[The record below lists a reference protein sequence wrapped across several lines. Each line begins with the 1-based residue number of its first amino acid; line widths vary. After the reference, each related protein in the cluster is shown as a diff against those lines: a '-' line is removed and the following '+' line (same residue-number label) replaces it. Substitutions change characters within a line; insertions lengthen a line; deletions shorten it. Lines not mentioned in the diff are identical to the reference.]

1 MLYEGAAGTVGAI
14 AAEDARLAVSGN
26 VVLLKSA
33 LVVLAALL
41 SELKSLMVMLDRLS
55 LLPANVNDMTL
66 SLSQYLS
73 ALIISASVW
82 LKVSASKEIL
92 ILELPVLIRCKR

>member
-14 AAEDARLAVSGN
+14 AAGDASLAASGN

-41 SELKSLMVMLDRLS
+41 SELKSLMVMLDS
-55 LLPANVNDMTL
+55 C
-66 SLSQYLS
+66 
-73 ALIISASVW
+73 
-82 LKVSASKEIL
+82 
-92 ILELPVLIRCKR
+92 RCYRQMLMI